1 VYQSRKVA
9 KVIRSKS
16 EPGSEVMVTAGVEA
30 GAIWRPDNTIVAPGT
45 VSPGYPKERDI
56 DENNTCI
63 YSHNRS
69 K

>member
-1 VYQSRKVA
+1 
-9 KVIRSKS
+9 
-16 EPGSEVMVTAGVEA
+16 MVTAGVEA